1 MITELRTF
9 LAVARLGTFAGA
21 GDAIS
26 LTQSAVSSQMRRLE
40 AHFGYALFDRT
51 GRSSTLNAAGQA
63 LVAQAEL
70 LLRQFERLGQDD
82 QAHSTPS
89 RLTLGA
95 IATAQSSLLVPALLR
110 LREQHPHTQVQV
122 VPGTSMELLDQLDTG
137 ALDAVLIIR
146 PSFGVDPQ
154 MLWQPLVQEPYALLA
169 PARLPHQDWKALL
182 QTQPFIRYDRRSFGG
197 RKVDRF
203 LRQAQLAPHE
213 IIELDDLPSLLALVA
228 QGAGVAIA
236 PLASALQ
243 PLPDSVRVVPLGEQ
257 AFYREV
263 GLLRQRQAVPPSA
276 LLALA
281 QALQEQA
288 RPQG

>member
-21 GDAIS
+21 GDAIG

-40 AHFGYALFDRT
+40 AHLGHALFDRT
-51 GRSSTLNAAGQA
+51 GRSSNLNAAGQA
-63 LVAQAEL
+63 LVAQAEQ
-70 LLRQFERLGQDD
+70 LLRQFEQLGQ
-82 QAHSTPS
+82 QEPTAPA

-137 ALDAVLIIR
+137 ALDAALVIR
-146 PSFGVDPQ
+146 PPFGVDPQ
-154 MLWQPLVQEPYALLA
+154 MRWQPLVQEPYALLV
-169 PARLPHQDWKALL
+169 PQHLPRHGWRELL

-197 RKVDRF
+197 RMVERF
-203 LRQAQLAPHE
+203 LRQAQLAPQE
-213 IIELDDLPSLLALVA
+213 IIELDDLPSLLALVVH
-228 QGAGVAIA
+228 GAGVAIA
-236 PLASALQ
+236 PLAAALQ
-243 PLPDSVRVVPLGEQ
+243 PLPDSVRVLPLGEQ
-257 AFYREV
+257 PFYREV
-263 GLLRQRQAVPPSA
+263 GLLRQRQAAPAPA

-288 RPQG
+288 RPAG